1 METKEHVPWIAAML
15 ATAVAFVGVRCR
27 SKLLSDASLNRMAT
41 ALLAICFVLVS
52 YLALLGVFINKV
64 APLE

>member
-1 METKEHVPWIAAML
+1 ML
-15 ATAVAFVGVRCR
+15 STAVAFISVRYR
-27 SKLLSDASLNRMAT
+27 SQLLSDAQLNRMAT

-52 YLALLGVFINKV
+52 FVAILGVLINKV